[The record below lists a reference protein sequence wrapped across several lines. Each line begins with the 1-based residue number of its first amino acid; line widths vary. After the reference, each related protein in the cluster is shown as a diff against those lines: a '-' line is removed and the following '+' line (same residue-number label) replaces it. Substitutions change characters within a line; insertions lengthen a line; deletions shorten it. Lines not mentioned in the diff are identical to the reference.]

1 MKKEIFVVI
10 TILILIIIINIICQN
25 YLSKAVYSTNKQIE
39 ELSILS
45 KKCLEDDDEKDNIKK
60 QLENTNDEWNI
71 YRTNLSLYVEHDE
84 LEKVD
89 TEFALFNTYI
99 DLENY
104 EDAIP
109 EMKECIFIL
118 DHIKKKNKMSIS
130 NLL

>member
-1 MKKEIFVVI
+1 MKKEILVVI
-10 TILILIIIINIICQN
+10 IILILIIIINMICQN
-25 YLSKAVYSTNKQIE
+25 YLSKAVYLTNKQIE
-39 ELSILS
+39 ELSVLS
-45 KKCLEDDDEKDNIKK
+45 KKCLDNTDEKDNIKR

-71 YRTNLSLYVEHDE
+71 YRTNLSLYIEHDE

-89 TEFALFNTYI
+89 TSFALFNTYI

>member
-45 KKCLEDDDEKDNIKK
+45 KKCLEDDDEKENIKK

-99 DLENY
+99 DLKNY

>member
-45 KKCLEDDDEKDNIKK
+45 KKCLEDDDEKENIKK